1 MGKINATFFAPTL
14 AVSKCA
20 SKGEGG
26 GGQGGTLNVKRHSI
40 KAGQCRFLHDVF
52 FFSLNLWQLNS
63 IMTYI
68 FIREQGPVN

>member
-1 MGKINATFFAPTL
+1 MGGQNQCHIFAPTL

-40 KAGQCRFLHDVF
+40 KAAQCRFLHDVF
-52 FFSLNLWQLNS
+52 FFSLRTSGNC
-63 IMTYI
+63 IIT
-68 FIREQGPVN
+68 